1 MQGLARLVQ
10 VQGRA
15 LSGSVLQHLRV
26 EGSAF
31 SSTIQ
36 ARKESGQPSKDSLE
50 EHGFERSTIADI
62 LKEKGQKAD
71 GSWLWCTVDETVYD
85 AVKHMTSHNVGA
97 LLVVKP
103 GEAKALAGIITERGE
118 FLESRYQTLCE
129 FTFDRL
135 VERRA
140 NQRQHSSFVT
150 PISSFFLLSV
160 VIFMF
165 LLWLS
170 WSLCC
175 VELRISCG
183 QPYGGMLLCWNSE
196 DVSLGL

>member
-1 MQGLARLVQ
+1 
-10 VQGRA
+10 
-15 LSGSVLQHLRV
+15 
-26 EGSAF
+26 
-31 SSTIQ
+31 
-36 ARKESGQPSKDSLE
+36 
-50 EHGFERSTIADI
+50 
-62 LKEKGQKAD
+62 
-71 GSWLWCTVDETVYD
+71 
-85 AVKHMTSHNVGA
+85 MTSHNVGA

-118 FLESRYQTLCE
+118 FLESWYQTLCE

-135 VERRA
+135 VEKRA